1 MLLGD
6 IASAIG
12 AELVGDDS
20 LNIVGIADLE
30 RAQPNQLA
38 FVARSA
44 FAKYL
49 PETKAGV
56 VILTQ
61 ELADQSSFSGNKL
74 ICSNP
79 YLAYAQVSQFFD
91 PFSTPEAANIH
102 ATAIVAESAVIGSD
116 VIVGANAVIEDG
128 VKIGAGTRIG
138 ANSFIGKHTQIG
150 DNCLIHSNVVI
161 YHEIEIGHRVIIHS
175 CAVIGADGFG
185 FAPKPSGWQKIH
197 QLGGVVIGNDV
208 EIGATTAIDR
218 GALGDT
224 VLADGV
230 KLDNHIHIAHNVELG
245 KNTAIAAFCGIA
257 GSTKIGANC
266 TIAGMVGFAG
276 HLTICDNAHFTGKTM
291 VASDIS
297 EPGVYSSGIPCM
309 PAQQWRKNAIRISKL
324 DETVRQVRRLEKIIS
339 KFSD

>member
-12 AELVGDDS
+12 AELVGDNS
-20 LNIVGIADLE
+20 LNIEGIANLE
-30 RAQPNQLA
+30 DATPNQLA
-38 FVARSA
+38 FVARAA

-49 PETKAGV
+49 PDTKAGV

-91 PFSTPEAANIH
+91 PFCAPQAASIH
-102 ATAIVAESAVIGSD
+102 ASASVSESAVIGSD
-116 VIVGANAVIEDG
+116 VIIGANAVIEDG
-128 VKIGAGTRIG
+128 VKIGAGTRVG
-138 ANSFIGKHTQIG
+138 ANSFIGKSTVIG
-150 DNCLIHSNVVI
+150 DNCLIHSNVAI
-161 YHEIEIGHRVIIHS
+161 YHEIEIGDRVIIHS

-185 FAPKPSGWQKIH
+185 FAPKPGGWQKIH
-197 QLGGVVIGNDV
+197 QLGSVIIGNDV
-208 EIGATTAIDR
+208 EIGATTAVDR

-224 VLADGV
+224 ILADGV

-245 KNTAIAAFCGIA
+245 KNTAIAACCGIA

-266 TIAGMVGFAG
+266 TIAGMVGISG
-276 HLTICDNAHFTGKTM
+276 HLTICDNVHFTGKTM
-291 VASDIS
+291 VTSDIS

-309 PAQQWRKNAIRISKL
+309 PAQQWRKNAVRVSKL
-324 DETVRQVRRLEKIIS
+324 DETVRQVHRLEKTIS